1 MPLTSDAPTLA
12 WETIRVDRPDTRY
25 ARSGNVFVAYQAF
38 GEGPFDLVVVPGFLS
53 NIEFGWQVESWC
65 NYYGALG
72 SFARVLLFDKRGT
85 GISDPVPG
93 APSFEERMDDVR
105 AVMDAA
111 GSERAALLGSGDG
124 AALAALFA
132 ATYPDRTAALILNNP
147 VVRGRWASDYP
158 WGSRG
163 EPDSPAYYADGWGGR
178 EAIENW
184 IAADVPGR
192 VGDEQFARLMESYT
206 RLSASP
212 STFAN
217 LLDLNLAID
226 VREALSTI
234 HAPTLVTHVQPP
246 ERADDHAG
254 DADWRRVEASRY
266 VAARVP
272 GARFVQLAS
281 GDPTVWAIDQS
292 EALILFREFLTGAWQ
307 AGAWEPAEPDRVLA
321 TLLFTDVVNSTER
334 AAELGDARWR
344 DVIQRHHALV
354 RQELLRFR
362 GREIDTA
369 GDGFFAS
376 FDGPAR
382 AVRCASAIVTAIPG
396 LGLEIRAG
404 VHTGE
409 CEIID
414 GKPGG
419 MAVVV
424 GARISSIA
432 PSGAVFASSTVKDL
446 VVGSGITFTERGE
459 YELKGVPGP
468 WRLHEVVGVEARD

>member
-217 LLDLNLAID
+217 LLDLNL
-226 VREALSTI
+226 RSTSGKRYRPSTPRRSSLMSNRLS
-234 HAPTLVTHVQPP
+234 VQPIT
-246 ERADDHAG
+246 RVMRL
-254 DADWRRVEASRY
+254 RRVEASRY

-292 EALILFREFLTGAWQ
+292 EALRLFREFLTGAWQ

-382 AVRCASAIVTAIPG
+382 AVRCASAIVTAVPE

-446 VVGSGITFTERGE
+446 VVGSGITFRN
-459 YELKGVPGP
+459 VASMSSRVCPAPGRFTR
-468 WRLHEVVGVEARD
+468 WSA